1 MQAMIGTAGSAAN
14 GVGSSKHSRPCA
26 RPDAPARDFSPV
38 GTRADRRLP

>member
-14 GVGSSKHSRPCA
+14 GVGSAKHARPCA
-26 RPDAPARDFSPV
+26 QPDASARDSSPV